1 MAEAEDGPRGEG
13 KATEPMSQLRREFK
27 ELSSDAQQLLTEKLY
42 LENECARLKKRVN
55 SLDEEVRTLRK
66 PPFVVGHVQDIL
78 DGRAVVRSSMVLI
91 SWSLLTAEL
100 KMIISS
106 QELGL
111 L

>member
-1 MAEAEDGPRGEG
+1 MAEAEDVPRDESKRT
-13 KATEPMSQLRREFK
+13 KAMSNLRREFK

-78 DGRAVVRSSMVLI
+78 DDSC
-91 SWSLLTAEL
+91 LLYT
-100 KMIISS
+100 SPS
-106 QELGL
+106 PRDRG
-111 L
+111 